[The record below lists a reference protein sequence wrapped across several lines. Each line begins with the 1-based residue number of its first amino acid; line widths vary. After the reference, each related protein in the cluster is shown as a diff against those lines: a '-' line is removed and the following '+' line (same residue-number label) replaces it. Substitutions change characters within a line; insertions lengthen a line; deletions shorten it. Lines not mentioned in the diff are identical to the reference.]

1 MIHVGKRDRKMPPRS
16 YASRW
21 LPIQRRTQEWYTF
34 KLQDKKKLGKMS
46 SLQRTSLNADSRGR
60 RHFNACRANVL
71 LQIHILQC
79 HGVLWDL
86 QRSKRYVH
94 ENVKTLPK
102 KKDKVENKVEGKRW
116 VYDLITYTTSPL
128 TPVPSVCSH
137 FTSYSWT
144 IGYVFWAKYIVVIT
158 QKNHRR

>member
-21 LPIQRRTQEWYTF
+21 LHIQRRTQEWYTF

-46 SLQRTSLNADSRGR
+46 SLQRTSLNADSLGR

-102 KKDKVENKVEGKRW
+102 KRGQSGKQSGGKTLSLWLNHLHYITVNTRPKRVIPLHIIFLDNRIRLLSKV
-116 VYDLITYTTSPL
+116 LL
-128 TPVPSVCSH
+128 L
-137 FTSYSWT
+137 
-144 IGYVFWAKYIVVIT
+144 
-158 QKNHRR
+158 